1 MPDVSYDGSSTYVEH
16 TISVKIKI
24 FTAIIVAIL
33 IAFIVF
39 HFVVIRNRKYDS
51 NENNVDK

>member
-51 NENNVDK
+51 NENNIDK